1 MSAAFVLILVVAGAY
16 LAAYLAFEW
25 LARHYQIISGAE
37 YLLLGILLGPQVS
50 GLISPSVVGDFA
62 PFMTLALG
70 WIGVMVGTQFYLP
83 GLFRISAK
91 SYRIAFIEA
100 VFALAAV
107 SAAMAG
113 VLAWLFRLPFL
124 EVMTPAIALG
134 AIATAS
140 MPSGI
145 ALVSRTLGRSA
156 PVLRQ
161 LELTTAVDALVAITA
176 FGLLLSIVHV
186 VPEVSPRA
194 PTATEWAV
202 ISIGIGVVSGSLFH
216 LFLGSEKNID
226 RLFIG
231 LGGAIILAS
240 GAAAYLRL
248 SPLLPAMLIG
258 MILINTSANRN
269 EIKVVLTRVERPL
282 YFILLIF
289 AGAAWDPGGW
299 LWLVPTLA
307 FLAIRIGSKIGG
319 SWLAAWS
326 TNSLP
331 VLGSGWGKALLG
343 HGGLAVAIALNY
355 QVHDDAP
362 LANVVFTATLAS
374 VLFTSL
380 SSAKMV
386 EAAVKPFW
394 RVRIRRITTAPV
406 PARRNAVELADAQRG
421 QTGPERV
428 EGRLREDSARSGDTH
443 APDAELPQAARE
455 E

>member
-1 MSAAFVLILVVAGAY
+1 MSAALILILVVAGAY

-25 LARHYQIISGAE
+25 LARHFQIISGAE

-83 GLFRISAK
+83 GLFRISSKA
-91 SYRIAFIEA
+91 YRIAFLEA
-100 VFALAAV
+100 VFALV
-107 SAAMAG
+107 LISGAMAG
-113 VLAWLFRLPFL
+113 VLAWLFRLPL
-124 EVMTPAIALG
+124 ADVLTPAIALG

-161 LELTTAVDALVAITA
+161 LELTTAIDALVAIVA

-186 VPEVSPRA
+186 TPEVTPRA

-202 ISIGIGVVSGSLFH
+202 ISIGIGVVGGSLFH

-258 MILINTSANRN
+258 MILVNTSGNRN
-269 EIKVVLTRVERPL
+269 EIKEVLTRVERPL
-282 YFILLIF
+282 YFVLLIF

-299 LWLVPTLA
+299 VWVIPTAL
-307 FLAIRIGSKIGG
+307 FLAIRIGAKLGG
-319 SWLAAWS
+319 SWFAAWS

-331 VLGSGWGKALLG
+331 VLGKGWGRALLG

-355 QVHDDAP
+355 QTHDGLP
-362 LANVVFTATLAS
+362 LANVVFAATIAS
-374 VLFTSL
+374 VLLTSI
-380 SSAKMV
+380 SSAKLV

-394 RVRIRRITTAPV
+394 RVRVRRVTTAPA
-406 PARRNAVELADAQRG
+406 PAPRNGAAQGTTQNAAQNVAQDATQNTAAPIVNSPTLERG
-421 QTGPERV
+421 
-428 EGRLREDSARSGDTH
+428 EG
-443 APDAELPQAARE
+443 
-455 E
+455 